1 MEHVLIPIAGMATA
15 VVLLL
20 PVVLAGVRHFE
31 RKARAGSNERELE
44 TLREDF
50 RVLQDRLDAVDQGSD
65 RIAELEERLDFTER
79 MLARQREAPQL
90 RGDS

>member
-1 MEHVLIPIAGMATA
+1 MATS

-20 PVVLAGVRHFE
+20 PVVLAGVRYFE
-31 RKARAGSNERELE
+31 RKTRVNANQGELE
-44 TLREDF
+44 TLREDL
-50 RVLQDRLDAVDQGSD
+50 RVVRDRLDAVDHGSD
-65 RIAELEERLDFTER
+65 RIAELEERLDFAER